1 MDYKTIMSLS
11 GHSTSSSCLGYVSV
25 LNEQQEKASKLY
37 QLDTTDETEGEKKLV
52 QLYKKLTDSD
62 KKFLMGWLEGQA
74 NK

>member
-11 GHSTSSSCLGYVSV
+11 GHSTTSSSLGYVSV